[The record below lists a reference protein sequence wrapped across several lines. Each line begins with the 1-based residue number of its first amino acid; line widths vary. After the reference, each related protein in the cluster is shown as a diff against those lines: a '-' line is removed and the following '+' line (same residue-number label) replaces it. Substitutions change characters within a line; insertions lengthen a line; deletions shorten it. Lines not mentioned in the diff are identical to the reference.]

1 VDASVERARRCAV
14 WIIVL
19 GTATGAVLIALGR
32 RVLPKISAAQAP
44 LVLAAVGALAVL
56 PLLVLAVYLWR
67 LGARALRTAQ
77 FPPPGTA
84 TIRAA
89 PPLVGVAARR
99 RARLAQAFAVLLGA
113 CALALGI
120 VLWRLS
126 QLLAAR

>member
-1 VDASVERARRCAV
+1 MECARRSAA

-19 GTATGAVLIALGR
+19 GTAIGAALIALGR
-32 RVLPKISAAQAP
+32 RVLPSVSAAQAP
-44 LVLAAVGALAVL
+44 LVLAAVGALAVV

-99 RARLAQAFAVLLGA
+99 RARLAEAFAVLLGA
-113 CALALGI
+113 CALALM
-120 VLWRLS
+120 VFLSRLS